1 MRRRQVAV
9 RVVGPLQWVI
19 YPALLAIAITIV
31 LATPVELF
39 GLKLPEPVLP
49 MALAFA
55 WPLIR
60 PSMLAPAVLF
70 GLGLFLDIFWA
81 GPLGLWALALM
92 GIYGVVLISRSFLV
106 GQETHVLFVWYGLG
120 TVAAFILTYLIATLL
135 SGNAPSVLSLLGQVL
150 PTLLLFPIAGRMI
163 ERFDDGDVRFR

>member
-1 MRRRQVAV
+1 MRRPVTV
-9 RVVGPLQWVI
+9 RVVGPMQWI
-19 YPALLAIAITIV
+19 FQPALIAIAATIV

-39 GLKLPEPVLP
+39 GLKLPEPILA

-60 PSMLAPAVLF
+60 PSVIAPAVLL

-81 GPLGLWALALM
+81 GPLGLWALCLLAV
-92 GIYGVVLISRSFLV
+92 YGAVLLSRKFLTGQEAVVLFA
-106 GQETHVLFVWYGLG
+106 WYAAC
-120 TVAAFILTYLIATLL
+120 TVMAFALAYTVVAMRA
-135 SGNAPSVLSLLGQVL
+135 GNAPSLLALLGQVV
-150 PTLLLFPIAGRMI
+150 PTLALFPLANIMI